1 LSELEFK
8 NYVREIGRE
17 RFSDVENKSNATPIN
32 YSEKVSK
39 FLIALS
45 ISSLLDFFSS
55 VMVDGSKSL
64 LRLP

>member
-17 RFSDVENKSNATPIN
+17 RFSDVENKLNATPIN

-39 FLIALS
+39 
-45 ISSLLDFFSS
+45 LLTAFFI
-55 VMVDGSKSL
+55 
-64 LRLP
+64 

>member
-1 LSELEFK
+1 MYIKQHSSSQLSELEFK

-39 FLIALS
+39 LLTALF
-45 ISSLLDFFSS
+45 I
-55 VMVDGSKSL
+55 
-64 LRLP
+64 